1 MSSKAL
7 EAEDLISK
15 AEKCLKTSLFK
26 RTPDYDSAIEY
37 YTKAAV
43 IYRNSRSFPQAADLY
58 AKIAELQMK
67 VGSAFHCAKNYE
79 NAAFVYKDM
88 KDFNKMAELVD
99 KGGEL
104 LRKAGTPDS
113 ASYLYE
119 RAAKWVFRISEFYRF
134 RAIEQAIPEKAAE
147 FYELSS
153 DACEVEDKYHEAADQ
168 CNIAARIWVRLR
180 RFADA
185 ERLLRKYI
193 EFSCKANPASTAAT
207 LGGTADSSAVPKLCS
222 RAVVVMILMKLHQE
236 DEVAANKI
244 FTEAMQRWRFGE
256 SDDYNAVQRLLN
268 AVEQADG
275 EAAAQALKAS
285 CFRTLDLD
293 YVRLIKEIKFPTYET
308 GADKD
313 DDEPKH
319 HPPRMVAPS
328 FSPTIPAATR
338 GIPKSVE
345 IVHEE
350 CDSLPQP
357 TRLDEP
363 EDEEDIC

>member
-1 MSSKAL
+1 MSSKTL

-43 IYRNSRSFPQAADLY
+43 IYRNCRSFPQAADLY

-119 RAAKWVFRISEFYRF
+119 RAAK
-134 RAIEQAIPEKAAE
+134 AIEQAIPEKAAE

-168 CNIAARIWVRLR
+168 CNNAARIWVRLR
-180 RFADA
+180 RFAEA

-207 LGGTADSSAVPKLCS
+207 LCGTADSSAVPKLCS

-268 AVEQADG
+268 AVEQTDG

-313 DDEPKH
+313 DDERKH
-319 HPPRMVAPS
+319 HPPRVVAPS

-338 GIPKSVE
+338 DIPKSVE

-350 CDSLPQP
+350 RGSLPQP
-357 TRLDEP
+357 TRSDEP